1 MVFARLGR
9 RPRLA
14 AVAAAAVLALTPV
27 LAGCSDDGAGGGE
40 GRADGTETATATTA
54 PAADE
59 PDEPDD
65 PVAAKAEIT
74 RNWTAFFD
82 PATPAAERVGLLEN
96 GERMQEVLGAF
107 GGDKNAAMTSAKV
120 TGVEF
125 TSATE
130 ANVTYDLLVGGNPAL
145 TGSQG
150 TSVLQNDTWKVTVK
164 TLCGLVQLSGVTVPG
179 C

>member
-14 AVAAAAVLALTPV
+14 ALAAAAVLVLTPV
-27 LAGCSDDGAGGGE
+27 VAGCSDDGAGGGE
-40 GRADGTETATATTA
+40 GRADDTRTATATAA
-54 PAADE
+54 PTGAG
-59 PDEPDD
+59 EPDD
-65 PVAAKAEIT
+65 PAAAKAEIT

-96 GERMQEVLGAF
+96 GEQMQEVLGAF

-120 TGVEF
+120 TGVAF

-130 ANVTYDLLVGGNPAL
+130 ADVTYDLLVGGNPAL

>member
-1 MVFARLGR
+1 MVNQMVFARLGR

-14 AVAAAAVLALTPV
+14 ALAAAAVLVLTPV
-27 LAGCSDDGAGGGE
+27 VAGCSDDGAGGGE
-40 GRADGTETATATTA
+40 GRYDGTETSAA
-54 PAADE
+54 PTGG
-59 PDEPDD
+59 DEPDD
-65 PVAAKAEIT
+65 PAAAKAEIT

-82 PATPAAERVGLLEN
+82 PGTPAAERVKLLEN
-96 GERMQEVLGAF
+96 GEQMQGVLAAF

-130 ANVTYDLLVGGNPAL
+130 ANVTYDLLVGGAPAL
-145 TGSQG
+145 PGSQG

>member
-14 AVAAAAVLALTPV
+14 ALAAAAVLVLTPAV
-27 LAGCSDDGAGGGE
+27 AGCSDDGQ
-40 GRADGTETATATTA
+40 GRYDGTETSA
-54 PAADE
+54 PSTGA
-59 PDEPDD
+59 DEPDD
-65 PVAAKAEIT
+65 PAAARAEIT
-74 RNWTAFFD
+74 ENWTAFFD
-82 PATPAAERVGLLEN
+82 PKTPAAERVKLLEN

-130 ANVTYDLLVGGNPAL
+130 ADVTYDLLVGGAPVLPDA
-145 TGSQG
+145 QG

>member
-1 MVFARLGR
+1 MVFVARLGR

-59 PDEPDD
+59 PDD

-82 PATPAAERVGLLEN
+82 PATPAAERVGLLED

>member
-1 MVFARLGR
+1 MVVARLGR

-14 AVAAAAVLALTPV
+14 ALAAAAVLALTPV
-27 LAGCSDDGAGGGE
+27 VAGCSDDGAGGGE
-40 GRADGTETATATTA
+40 GRADGTETATATDP
-54 PAADE
+54 PAGA
-59 PDEPDD
+59 DEPDD
-65 PVAAKAEIT
+65 PAAAKAEIT
-74 RNWTAFFD
+74 RNWTAFFA
-82 PATPAAERVGLLEN
+82 PGTPAAERVKLLEN
-96 GERMQEVLGAF
+96 GEQMREVLGAF

-130 ANVTYDLLVGGNPAL
+130 ANVTYDLLVGGTPAL

>member
-1 MVFARLGR
+1 MVFARRGR

-14 AVAAAAVLALTPV
+14 ALAAASVLVLTPV
-27 LAGCSDDGAGGGE
+27 VAGCSDDGAGGGE
-40 GRADGTETATATTA
+40 GRYDDTETSTVTTA
-54 PAADE
+54 PAGA
-59 PDEPDD
+59 DEPDD
-65 PVAAKAEIT
+65 PAAAKAEIT
-74 RNWTAFFD
+74 KNWTAFFA
-82 PATPAAERVGLLEN
+82 PETPAAERVKLLEN
-96 GERMQEVLGAF
+96 GEQMQEVLGAF
-107 GGDKNAAMTSAKV
+107 GGDKNAALTSAKV

-130 ANVTYDLLVGGNPAL
+130 ANVTYDLLVGGAPAL
-145 TGSQG
+145 SGAQG